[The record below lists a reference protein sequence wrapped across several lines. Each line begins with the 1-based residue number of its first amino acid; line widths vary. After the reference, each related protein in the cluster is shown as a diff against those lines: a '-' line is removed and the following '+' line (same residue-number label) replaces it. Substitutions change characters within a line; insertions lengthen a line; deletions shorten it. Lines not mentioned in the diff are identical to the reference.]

1 MAVTAR
7 HWTGGSFVSQVWVL
21 TARSLRTAF
30 ADRRLL
36 FFGLLQPI
44 VLLVLF
50 SQVFSGIASLPGV
63 AGYHGYVNYLLP
75 ATLVNIAAVTAMSSG
90 AGLLAE
96 MYRGIVGRFRAMP
109 MSLFSVLLARTLADA
124 VRLAMQLTV
133 TAVAAVPLLGYRP
146 RAGVVGVVLAVLL
159 SLFVG
164 WGLGWVFVAIAS
176 WVRRP
181 EALQAAAFL
190 VGFPLM
196 FTSSAYVPVATM
208 PPWVQIAAR
217 INPLTYAIDS
227 CRGLTSGENVLGS
240 VAITLGIVMVTAAVG
255 GLVAARQFRRAR

>member
-1 MAVTAR
+1 MVVTAR
-7 HWTGGSFVSQVWVL
+7 TWTGGSFVSQVWVL
-21 TARSLRTAF
+21 TTRSLRTSF

-50 SQVFSGIASLPGV
+50 SQVFSGIAALPGI
-63 AGYHGYVNYLLP
+63 AGYHGYANYLLP
-75 ATLVNIAAVTAMSSG
+75 ATLVNIAAATAMGSG

-109 MSLFSVLLARTLADA
+109 MSLFSVLLARTLSDSA
-124 VRLAMQLTV
+124 RLALQLTV
-133 TAVAAVPLLGYRP
+133 TALAAVPLLGYRP
-146 RAGVVGVVLAVLL
+146 RAGAVGVSLAVLL
-159 SLFVG
+159 SLAVG
-164 WGLGWVFVAIAS
+164 WGLGWVFIAIAS
-176 WVRRP
+176 WLRRP

-208 PPWVQIAAR
+208 PGWVQVVAR
-217 INPLTYAIDS
+217 GNPLTYAIDG
-227 CRGLTSGENVLGS
+227 CRGLTSGENVAGS
-240 VAITLGIVMVTAAVG
+240 VAVTLGIVALTAGVG
-255 GLVAARQFRRAR
+255 GVVAARQFRRGK